1 MLNLSGD
8 ESVPITNGGIN
19 KFDGD
24 TEIEYLSELPKIVN
38 VSVAERTPSD
48 KVIG

>member
-1 MLNLSGD
+1 MRGG
-8 ESVPITNGGIN
+8 EFVPIVNGGIN
-19 KFDGD
+19 KFEGD
-24 TEIEYLSELPKIVN
+24 TEIEYLSEIPKMVN

>member
-1 MLNLSGD
+1 M
-8 ESVPITNGGIN
+8 EAVPIVNGGIN

-24 TEIEYLSELPKIVN
+24 TEMEYLSVVPKIVN
-38 VSVAERTPSD
+38 ISVAERIPSD